1 MALLV
6 PSAALRRRLPQSLCN
21 GGNLEV
27 TLLKQIA
34 GVFDVQAAWLATSI
48 FALYTYKKSKEYLE
62 ARKQRRTETLQSLKD
77 FIESE
82 SNEQST
88 LVRELLFED
97 HFGKPLSNHE
107 ISYFVNTKQPSKYL
121 KMYLSARNYLE
132 VSKDGKKVDVRN
144 KKNLGKG
151 KWWNL
156 GLYCIFG
163 VAGLFMLLG
172 AKTVFFEIGP
182 GIYAPWTLVT
192 LCLIAMAGIGLDASS
207 SADTARTLL
216 DELAEDD
223 EPAPETLEADSA

>member
-1 MALLV
+1 M
-6 PSAALRRRLPQSLCN
+6 
-21 GGNLEV
+21 EV
-27 TLLKQIA
+27 TLLEQIA
-34 GVFDVQAAWLATSI
+34 SVFDIQAAWLATSI

-82 SNEQST
+82 SHEQST

-132 VSKDGKKVDVRN
+132 VSKNSERVDVRN
-144 KKNLGKG
+144 KKNLCKG

-156 GLYCIFG
+156 VLYGVFG

-207 SADTARTLL
+207 SAVTARTLL
-216 DELAEDD
+216 DELAEDNQP
-223 EPAPETLEADSA
+223 EPENHESDSA

>member
-1 MALLV
+1 MLAQSVNLQVLAL
-6 PSAALRRRLPQSLCN
+6 CK

-34 GVFDVQAAWLATSI
+34 GFFDIQAAWLATSI
-48 FALYTYKKSKEYLE
+48 FALYTYKKLKEHLE
-62 ARKQRRTETLQSLKD
+62 VRKQRRTETLQSLKD

-82 SNEQST
+82 SHEQSI

-132 VSKDGKKVDVRN
+132 VSKNGKKVNVRN
-144 KKNLGKG
+144 KKNLCKG

-156 GLYCIFG
+156 GLYCVFG
-163 VAGLFMLLG
+163 VAGVFMLFG
-172 AKTVFFEIGP
+172 AKTVFFEVGP
-182 GIYAPWTLVT
+182 EIYAPWTLVT
-192 LCLIAMAGIGLDASS
+192 LCLIAMAGIGLYTSS
-207 SADTARTLL
+207 SAVTARTLL
-216 DELAEDD
+216 DELTEDNQL
-223 EPAPETLEADSA
+223 APENFESDSA